1 MWVRGLKLIL
11 VALYD
16 FLHASHPMW
25 VRGLKLQVLHN
36 VLGRN
41 VESHPMWVRGLKPG
55 LISKF

>member
-1 MWVRGLKLIL
+1 MWGGGLNLIRL
-11 VALYD
+11 ALYD